1 MAALTTLAIASLA
14 ASAVGTGV
22 AIYGQQQ
29 AAKTAASVGDYN
41 AKISKMTG
49 DYNAAVSE
57 QNAKQ
62 VADTSEY
69 NAQVLESQA
78 LQTEMD
84 ARENIRRKRIE
95 NARYAST
102 QRARFAASGVTEEG
116 SPLEAMAETAALL
129 EMDAQ
134 EVNRQAQINASRI
147 RAGAAEERRQ
157 GLFQAGQYKQQAG
170 FDRFYGFYEGWT
182 DQYHP
187 KLIEGNSTLPKV
199 DKPGYHFSADMADH
213 AIADI
218 EDAAGK
224 PFFLYFAPNAVHF
237 PVYPRDEFLGKSGN
251 GQIGRAHV

>member
-170 FDRFYGFYEGWT
+170 FDRFYGEAGAAKSVREG
-182 DQYHP
+182 QAQASAY
-187 KLIEGNSTLPKV
+187 KIGSYSTLLSGV
-199 DKPGYHFSADMADH
+199 GNMAGSAYTFRRQG
-213 AIADI
+213 AI
-218 EDAAGK
+218 
-224 PFFLYFAPNAVHF
+224 
-237 PVYPRDEFLGKSGN
+237 
-251 GQIGRAHV
+251 